1 MLKISN
7 LTLSRGGRFLVNNLN
22 FTVKPGEA
30 LLITGVNGSGKSTL
44 ASAIASNFKADS
56 GSVDMSGKL
65 GVLLQNIEIDFPISV
80 EEFIDLAGKDAAN
93 NDLIKRLITDDIRG
107 KKITQLSVGQ
117 LQRVE
122 IAQVLRLNTDYC
134 LLDEPFSAQDRENT
148 ELLIEILK
156 SLKAKGKG
164 ILIINHI
171 QLNLDGLIDEVLNL
185 SR

>member
-1 MLKISN
+1 MLKVSN
-7 LTLSRGGRFLVNNLN
+7 LSLSRAGKSLVNNLS
-22 FTVKPGEA
+22 FTVLPGES
-30 LLITGVNGSGKSTL
+30 LLITGANGCGKSTL
-44 ASAIASNFKADS
+44 ASAIAGNFKVDS
-56 GSVDMSGKL
+56 GSIELSAQL

-80 EEFIDLAGKDAAN
+80 EEFIDLAGEDAAN
-93 NDLIKRLITDDIRG
+93 NEFIDQLVTEDLRG

-122 IAQVLRLNTDYC
+122 IAQVLRLNPDFY
-134 LLDEPFSAQDRENT
+134 LFDEPFSAQDNENT
-148 ELLIEILK
+148 ELIIQIFK

-185 SR
+185 S

>member
-1 MLKISN
+1 MLKVSN
-7 LTLSRGGRFLVNNLN
+7 LTLSRGGRSLVNNLN
-22 FTVKPGEA
+22 FKVKSGEA

-44 ASAIASNFKADS
+44 ASVIAGNFKADS
-56 GSVDMSGKL
+56 GSVEISGRL

-80 EEFIDLAGKDAAN
+80 EEFLDLAGTDVV
-93 NDLIKRLITDDIRG
+93 NDELINHLISEEIRG

-122 IAQVLRLNTDYC
+122 IAQVLRINPDLYI
-134 LLDEPFSAQDRENT
+134 LDEPFSAQDKENT
-148 ELLIEILK
+148 ELLIEIFKKLK
-156 SLKAKGKG
+156 TKGKG

-185 SR
+185 S

>member
-1 MLKISN
+1 MLKVSN
-7 LTLSRGGRFLVNNLN
+7 LTLSRGGRSLVNNLN

-30 LLITGVNGSGKSTL
+30 LLITGANGSGKSTL
-44 ASAIASNFKADS
+44 VSAIAGNFKADS
-56 GSVDMSGKL
+56 GNVETSGKL

-80 EEFIDLAGKDAAN
+80 EEFLDMAGTDGAN
-93 NDLIKRLITDDIRG
+93 DELINRLIRTEIRG

-122 IAQVLRLNTDYC
+122 IAQVLRINPDFYIF
-134 LLDEPFSAQDRENT
+134 DEPFSAQDKENT
-148 ELLIEILK
+148 ELLIEIFK
-156 SLKAKGKG
+156 ALKAKGKG

-185 SR
+185 S

>member
-1 MLKISN
+1 M
-7 LTLSRGGRFLVNNLN
+7 
-22 FTVKPGEA
+22 PGEA
-30 LLITGVNGSGKSTL
+30 LLITGANGSGKSTL

-56 GSVDMSGKL
+56 GSIEISGKL

-80 EEFIDLAGKDAAN
+80 EDFIDLAGTAEAN
-93 NDLIKRLITDDIRG
+93 NELINRLISEEIRG

-122 IAQVLRLNTDYC
+122 IAQVLRLNPDIY
-134 LLDEPFSAQDRENT
+134 LLDEPFSAQDEENT

-156 SLKAKGKG
+156 SLKANGKG
-164 ILIINHI
+164 IMIINHI

>member
-1 MLKISN
+1 MLRVSN
-7 LTLSRGGRFLVNNLN
+7 LTLSRGGRSLVNNLD
-22 FTVKPGEA
+22 FTVMPGEA
-30 LLITGVNGSGKSTL
+30 LLITGANGSGKSTL

-56 GSVDMSGKL
+56 GSIEISGKL

-80 EEFIDLAGKDAAN
+80 EDFIDLAGTAEAN
-93 NDLIKRLITDDIRG
+93 NELINRLISEEIRG

-122 IAQVLRLNTDYC
+122 IAQVLRLNPDYY
-134 LLDEPFSAQDRENT
+134 LLDEPFSAQDKENT
-148 ELLIEILK
+148 ELLIETFK
-156 SLKAKGKG
+156 ALKARGKG